1 MAPRANA
8 AAEKL
13 LDECEDLGLPMRIET
28 ADEAGIRVRGANG
41 EQIKLAL
48 LNNRHSLIEQF
59 VRGLRFDFESLP
71 LLAKGE
77 SKEVRRLSSRVSVA
91 KLIPSVYSYTNNRYG
106 FAPGTESVRTHFCA
120 EIFREMSRHPG
131 KRHLSTAFIGLVEHA
146 NLPLLVERHVC
157 ASNLEVRVKR
167 YHIGSPTHR
176 YKFTDKFE
184 TAHAGPPLAKWT
196 RFEKP
201 VVCFDWRHPLRDLD
215 GERLADEPLPD
226 DYAAVWIDDVNA
238 AKALARDTFEWL
250 EARFDAKGLKLIDI
264 CFFIDRSGTSIFG
277 EISPDCMRVR
287 SRASDDADALDK
299 DEWRQGGGADT
310 VLLRYASLYERVF
323 DQRLDQ

>member
-1 MAPRANA
+1 MSPRASA

-13 LDECEDLGLPMRIET
+13 LDECDDLELPIRIET
-28 ADEAGIRVRGANG
+28 ADEAGIHVRGANG
-41 EQIKLAL
+41 EQISLAL
-48 LNNRHSLIEQF
+48 LNNRRSLIEQF
-59 VRGLRFDFESLP
+59 VQGLRFDFASLP

-77 SKEVRRLSSRVSVA
+77 SKEVRGLSPRVSVA

-106 FAPGTESVRTHFCA
+106 FAPGTERVRTHFCA

-131 KRHLSTAFIGLVEHA
+131 KRHLSTAFIGLVEQA
-146 NLPLLVERHVC
+146 DSPLLVERHVR

-176 YKFTDKFE
+176 YKFTETFQ
-184 TAHAGPPLAKWT
+184 TAHGGPPLARWT

-201 VVCFDWRHPLRDLD
+201 VVCFDWRHPLHDLD
-215 GERLADEPLPD
+215 GTRLADEPLPD
-226 DYAAVWIDDVNA
+226 DYAAVWIDDLNA
-238 AKALARDTFEWL
+238 AKTLARDAFEWL
-250 EARFDAKGLKLIDI
+250 EVRFDAKGLKLIDI

-299 DEWRQGGGADT
+299 DEWRQGGDANS
-310 VLLRYASLYERVF
+310 VLRRYASLYERIF
-323 DQRLDQ
+323 DQRQDR